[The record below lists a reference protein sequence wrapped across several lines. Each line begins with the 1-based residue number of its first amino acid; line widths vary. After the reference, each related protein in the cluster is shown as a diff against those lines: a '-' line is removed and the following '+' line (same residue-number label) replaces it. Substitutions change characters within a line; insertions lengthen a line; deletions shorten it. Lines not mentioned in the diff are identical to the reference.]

1 MHKKA
6 GPPFPADPKEKNII
20 KLKEKF
26 GNGDI
31 ITHFPRQEKPF
42 MV

>member
-1 MHKKA
+1 MHKKS
-6 GPPFPADPKEKNII
+6 GPTVSSRPKKQNVI

-26 GNGDI
+26 GNGGI